1 MYFKIYIIEL
11 SFCLETIIHVTI
23 LEYVLFA
30 YMRHF
35 DKRQTRNYLN
45 LFSMKIKKNCFNLY
59 RTPEMCKCHLIILLM
74 TILNLLTMLKTLL
87 NL

>member
-45 LFSMKIKKNCFNLY
+45 LFTMKIKRIVSICADF
-59 RTPEMCKCHLIILLM
+59 RKCVNA
-74 TILNLLTMLKTLL
+74 T
-87 NL
+87 